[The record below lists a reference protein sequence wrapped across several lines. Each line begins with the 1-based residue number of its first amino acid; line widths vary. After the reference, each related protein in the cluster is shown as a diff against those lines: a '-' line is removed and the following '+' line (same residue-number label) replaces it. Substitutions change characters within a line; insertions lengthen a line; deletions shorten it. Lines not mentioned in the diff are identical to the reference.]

1 MELSIGEKNQYQ
13 RHLSLTKIGEKG
25 QISLKEAKVLVVGA
39 GGLGCPVLQ
48 YLTAAGVGKIGIVDQ
63 DSVEPSN
70 LHRQVLY
77 THDDIGEA
85 KVNVASQKLKRLN
98 PYIEIVPHLVRL
110 TAVNVDSI
118 FDGYDLVVDCTDNFA
133 SRYLINDACVLY
145 GKVLIYGAI
154 YQFEGQISVF
164 NFNDGPTYRCL
175 FPEPPQSDILPN
187 CSEIGVLGVLPGIIG
202 SFQAMETIK
211 VITGIGDVLSG
222 KVLLY
227 DALKQNNRVIKIK
240 PNKKNH
246 EIVELSDALYSC
258 STDSQLANSMII
270 EIEPKQFSEM
280 LVKSENILVIDVRE
294 QWEREVS
301 KISPSCHIPLGEF
314 SSSDGPS
321 LPDECSKE
329 QTVMLYCKAGVRSR
343 MACEVLEEHGFKNLF
358 NLSGG
363 ILKWEAEGYPLA

>member
-13 RHLSLTKIGEKG
+13 RHLSLPKIGEKG
-25 QISLKEAKVLVVGA
+25 QISLKEAKVLIVGA

-211 VITGIGDVLSG
+211 VITGIGSVLSG

-240 PNKKNH
+240 PNKKNR

-258 STDSQLANSMII
+258 SADSQLANSMII

-343 MACEVLEEHGFKNLF
+343 MACEVLKEHGFKNLF

>member
-13 RHLSLTKIGEKG
+13 RHLSLPKIGEKG
-25 QISLKEAKVLVVGA
+25 QISLKEAKVLIVGA

-110 TAVNVDSI
+110 TAVNADSI

-175 FPEPPQSDILPN
+175 FPEPPQSDVLPN

-240 PNKKNH
+240 PNKKNR

-258 STDSQLANSMII
+258 SADSQLANSMII

-343 MACEVLEEHGFKNLF
+343 MACEVLKEHGFKNLF

>member
-13 RHLSLTKIGEKG
+13 RHLSLPKIGEKG
-25 QISLKEAKVLVVGA
+25 QISLKEAKVLIVGA

-240 PNKKNH
+240 PNKKNR

-258 STDSQLANSMII
+258 SADSQLANSMII

-343 MACEVLEEHGFKNLF
+343 MACEVLKEHGFKNLF

>member
-13 RHLSLTKIGEKG
+13 RHLSLPKIGEKG

-48 YLTAAGVGKIGIVDQ
+48 YLAAAGVGKIGIVDQ
-63 DSVEPSN
+63 DGVEPSN

-98 PYIEIVPHLVRL
+98 PYIEILPHLVRL
-110 TAVNVDSI
+110 TAVNADSI

-211 VITGIGDVLSG
+211 VITGIGSVLSG

-240 PNKKNH
+240 PNKKNR
-246 EIVELSDALYSC
+246 EIVELSDTLYIC
-258 STDSQLANSMII
+258 SADSQLANSMII

-321 LPDECSKE
+321 LPDECSE
-329 QTVMLYCKAGVRSR
+329 EHTVMLYCKAGVRSR
-343 MACEVLEEHGFKNLF
+343 MACEVLKEHGFKNLF

>member
-1 MELSIGEKNQYQ
+1 MNFSEEQVERYS
-13 RHLSLTKIGEKG
+13 RHIILQDVGVEGQQKIMD
-25 QISLKEAKVLVVGA
+25 SKVLIVGT
-39 GGLGCPVLQ
+39 GGLGAPAAL
-48 YLTAAGVGKIGIVDQ
+48 YLAAAGVGKIGIVDQ
-63 DSVEPSN
+63 DVVEPSN

-110 TAVNVDSI
+110 TAVNADSI

-240 PNKKNH
+240 PNKKNR
-246 EIVELSDALYSC
+246 EIVELSDSMYGC
-258 STDSQLANSMII
+258 SADSQLANSMII
-270 EIEPKQFSEM
+270 EIEPKEFSEM
-280 LVKSENILVIDVRE
+280 LVNSEDILVIDVRE
-294 QWEREVS
+294 QWERAVS

-314 SSSDGPS
+314 SSSDEPI
-321 LPDECSKE
+321 LPDECSREKK
-329 QTVMLYCKAGVRSR
+329 VMLYCKAGVRSR
-343 MACEVLEEHGFKNLF
+343 MACEVLKEYGFKKLF

>member
-13 RHLSLTKIGEKG
+13 RHLSLPKIGEKG

-48 YLTAAGVGKIGIVDQ
+48 YLAAAGVGKIGIVDQ
-63 DSVEPSN
+63 DGVEPSN

-110 TAVNVDSI
+110 TAVNADSI

-240 PNKKNH
+240 PNKKNR
-246 EIVELSDALYSC
+246 EIVELSDTLYSC
-258 STDSQLANSMII
+258 SADSQLANSMII

-280 LVKSENILVIDVRE
+280 LVKSENVLVIDVRE

-314 SSSDGPS
+314 SSSVEPI

-343 MACEVLEEHGFKNLF
+343 MACEVLKEHGFKNLF